1 MQENQSKATSS
12 LIADPT
18 QEDNLVAIFSGKLDI
33 EILSSGGSNLI
44 DHFQMPGKNPK
55 RVEQKNFAIH
65 FGNSDLS
72 MTPTRSS

>member
-55 RVEQKNFAIH
+55 
-65 FGNSDLS
+65 G
-72 MTPTRSS
+72 